1 MKSESEN
8 NINYSNHVNI
18 HYYCNTIVYLHK
30 FRQSGTSPFYA
41 ILCKFYHFL
50 YFSMADA
57 IALRNKNQI
66 PTKKGGKASFNLV
79 KKEVRSKDE
88 EECRFNKASMTL
100 LESL

>member
-1 MKSESEN
+1 
-8 NINYSNHVNI
+8 
-18 HYYCNTIVYLHK
+18 
-30 FRQSGTSPFYA
+30 
-41 ILCKFYHFL
+41 
-50 YFSMADA
+50 MADA
-57 IALRNKNQI
+57 IVLRNKNQI